1 MGGRIQISPAA
12 VLELIM
18 LDQALE
24 RLSEFDE
31 RQARIVEMRFFGGL
45 SMEEIAG
52 VLDISTKT
60 ANRDWTMARAW
71 LHQEIT
77 R

>member
-1 MGGRIQISPAA
+1 MGRIRVSPAS
-12 VLELIM
+12 VLAGSPSREKGHTS
-18 LDQALE
+18 A
-24 RLSEFDE
+24 FDK
-31 RQARIVEMRFFGGL
+31 RQARIVEMKFFGGL